1 MATNLSPEEQKP
13 NWRQRYGYHI
23 STPLVYTAI
32 AFFMAIGVGLIA
44 LFALS
49 TVAEIFGVEEIGVG
63 VGFAV
68 FVVATSLAIFSFIIV
83 NLVVPEADEIL
94 VLQNPF
100 GINFPVELKKFYIP
114 EVEDDDP
121 SSVMVYSGP
130 KIVIDGA
137 FMPVTTTV
145 KPPWVTVAAKF
156 KVGPR
161 VLIIEDDFPL
171 KPAPLAGSSSGN
183 LIQRTVKVELSL
195 QYQVIRPLAGT
206 TARRFFSGDCKGYEE
221 LEAQVKLHVLN
232 YMRAW
237 FAEKAPDEVQG
248 DAGRTLALDH
258 YKLCYGP
265 ADELSS
271 QQIELGIAIGR
282 FKVIGLALTTA
293 SEDEAVERR
302 LAEQERSLENAAT
315 DLATRR
321 EKLIEQYRKDGLSDE
336 AIERAVAN
344 FEFKPGG
351 TVNVNYVT

>member
-1 MATNLSPEEQKP
+1 MATNLKPEEQKP
-13 NWRQRYGYHI
+13 NRRQKYGYYI

-44 LFALS
+44 LFAFS

-68 FVVATSLAIFSFIIV
+68 FVVAASLAIFSFIIV

-100 GINFPVELKKFYIP
+100 GINFPVELEKFYIP

-121 SSVMVYSGP
+121 SKVMVYNGP

-161 VLIIEDDFPL
+161 VLIIKDDFPL
-171 KPAPLAGSSSGN
+171 KPAPLAGSSSKN
-183 LIQRTVKVELSL
+183 LIQRTVNAELSL
-195 QYQVIRPLAGT
+195 QYQVVRPLAGT

-237 FAEKAPDEVQG
+237 FAEKVPGDVQG

-265 ADELSS
+265 ADELSP

-302 LAEQERSLENAAT
+302 LAEQERSLENAAK

-321 EKLIEQYRKDGLSDE
+321 GKLIEQYKKDGLSDE

-351 TVNVNYVT
+351 TVNVNHVT